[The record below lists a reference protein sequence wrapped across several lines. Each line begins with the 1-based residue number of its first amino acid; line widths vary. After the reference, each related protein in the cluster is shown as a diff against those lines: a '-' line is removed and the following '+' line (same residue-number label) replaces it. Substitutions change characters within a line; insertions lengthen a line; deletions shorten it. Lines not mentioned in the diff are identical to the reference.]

1 MPTSS
6 GAQRLKRYSSAERGA
21 VADHSDVERRSI
33 RSCRFSQATC
43 SMVKLW
49 LGSRESTSPPP
60 LSHPSTVAR
69 EPSATARVITGSDAL
84 AAYSSASATHPRSIW
99 AEVFPANAG
108 PQKAIQKA
116 AGKRMGPSHGGKV
129 TSLLDSGAGFPTE
142 LTPLPLSLSTS
153 ASRPENIPR
162 RATQGRR
169 LDPRSQRKTHSK
181 SAMRVEMLMGETAR
195 GGEACMS
202 QIPSSGGRGVFRSL
216 LPSTL

>member
-6 GAQRLKRYSSAERGA
+6 GAQRLKRYSSAEGGSSGPFRT
-21 VADHSDVERRSI
+21 SSSRSI

-116 AGKRMGPSHGGKV
+116 AGKRMAGEV
-129 TSLLDSGAGFPTE
+129 TSLLGSVGRLPFQQS
-142 LTPLPLSLSTS
+142 LPLSLS
-153 ASRPENIPR
+153 
-162 RATQGRR
+162 
-169 LDPRSQRKTHSK
+169 L
-181 SAMRVEMLMGETAR
+181 
-195 GGEACMS
+195 
-202 QIPSSGGRGVFRSL
+202 SL
-216 LPSTL
+216 LPFLRKGKNYLSLQLHSLSPLFTFLSLSLSLPLR